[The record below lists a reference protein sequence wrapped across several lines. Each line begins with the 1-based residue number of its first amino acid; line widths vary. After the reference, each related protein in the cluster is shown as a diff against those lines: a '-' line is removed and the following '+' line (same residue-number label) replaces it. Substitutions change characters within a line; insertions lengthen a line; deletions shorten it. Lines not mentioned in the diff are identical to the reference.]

1 MSLYVTDNG
10 SSTVKTGPAL
20 YVVSGGTGATG
31 QLLARTVLAQFPHVN
46 VPLEIRSRVTDKE
59 KIQAVIAEAAA
70 AGKNS
75 VILHTMVSAE
85 HRHFLE
91 MESEKAGLWT
101 FDLAGQLMRHLSEV
115 LDEKPLEQPG
125 YFYRMNR
132 AYFDRIDAI
141 EFAVSHDDGKRI
153 EDLPRAEIILLGVS
167 RVGKTPLS
175 MYLSM
180 LGWKVANVPL
190 VFPDVAPPADLFTGN
205 KRRLVGLMIEPA
217 QLIAHRKSRAART
230 GIPEGSYV
238 GRDEVVE
245 ELRAASH
252 FFYRH
257 EIPIV
262 NTTDKPIES
271 CAEEVLEAVT
281 GRRGVELLP
290 R

>member
-1 MSLYVTDNG
+1 
-10 SSTVKTGPAL
+10 
-20 YVVSGGTGATG
+20 
-31 QLLARTVLAQFPHVN
+31 VN
-46 VPLEIRSRVTDKE
+46 VPLELRSRVTDRD
-59 KIQAVIAEAAA
+59 KIQAVISEAVA
-70 AGKNS
+70 AGKS
-75 VILHTMVSAE
+75 AIILHTMVSAE
-85 HRHFLE
+85 HRHFLD
-91 MESEKAGLWT
+91 MAAEKAGLWT
-101 FDLAGQLMRHLSEV
+101 FDLAGPLMRHLSEV

-190 VFPDVAPPADLFTGN
+190 VPDIPPPPELFAGD
-205 KRRLVGLMIEPA
+205 KRRLIGLMIEPV
-217 QLIAHRKSRAART
+217 QLIAHRKARAART
-230 GIPEGSYV
+230 GIPEGSYM
-238 GRDEVVE
+238 GRNEVVE

-252 FFYRH
+252 FFYGN

-281 GRRGVELLP
+281 GRRSVELSP

>member
-1 MSLYVTDNG
+1 MSLYAIDDN
-10 SSTVKTGPAL
+10 SSSVKTGPPIF
-20 YVVSGGTGATG
+20 VVSGGTGATG

-46 VPLEIRSRVTDKE
+46 VPLEIRSRVTDKD
-59 KIQAVIAEAAA
+59 KIQAVVSEAAA
-70 AGKNS
+70 AGQNS
-75 VILHTMVSAE
+75 LILHTMVSAE
-85 HRHFLE
+85 HRQLLE
-91 MESEKAGLWT
+91 MAAEKAGLWT
-101 FDLAGQLMRHLSEV
+101 FDLAGPLMRHLSRV

-180 LGWKVANVPL
+180 LGWKVSNVPL
-190 VFPDVAPPADLFTGN
+190 VPDVSPPPALFTGD
-205 KRRLVGLMIEPA
+205 KHRLVGLMIEPA
-217 QLIAHRKSRAART
+217 QLIAHRKARAART
-230 GIPEGSYV
+230 GIPEGSYM
-238 GRDEVVE
+238 GRNEVVE

-252 FFYRH
+252 FFYHH

-281 GRRGVELLP
+281 GRRSVELMP